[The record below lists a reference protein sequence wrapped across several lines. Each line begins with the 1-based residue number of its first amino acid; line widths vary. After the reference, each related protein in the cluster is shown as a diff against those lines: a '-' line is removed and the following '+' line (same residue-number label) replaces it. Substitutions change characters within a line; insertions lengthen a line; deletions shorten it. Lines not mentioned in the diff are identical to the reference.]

1 MTLAAR
7 LSVVELRYRPRVAPP
22 QLDRD
27 IDPTGALSA
36 LSDDDLLA
44 IRERRPLSPAAT
56 QAIAAWERDQSHRH
70 SSQSEDRDGGY
81 L

>member
-7 LSVVELRYRPRVAPP
+7 LSAVELRYRRRAAPP

-36 LSDDDLLA
+36 LSDADLQA
-44 IRERRPLSPAAT
+44 MVERRPLSAAAA
-56 QAIAAWERDQSHRH
+56 QAIAAWERAW
-70 SSQSEDRDGGY
+70 SQSEDRDGGY